1 LLPALVV
8 ARSRPG
14 HDGPGQG
21 GNGRPD
27 R

>member
-1 LLPALVV
+1 LLAPVV